1 MAELKTDFNVAPF
14 YDDYDEDKQYYR
26 MLFRPATA
34 VQARELTQLQT
45 MMQKQISR
53 FGGSIYKDGSKV
65 EGCNFTEYPKMPQIK
80 FKDKSAT
87 TLDFSLVI
95 KNNTDVANVQSHLTN
110 SYLLVSNTTG
120 LRAAIFDAYIGAE
133 SVVNQG
139 SADTNRAYVIYLN
152 SGNNAGQQ
160 VSTFNTSSEQI
171 DVYNPNQDKNGP
183 LVASNRE
190 GFLSTLSSNSTVNA
204 LGVGYGLH
212 MGEGIIY
219 QKGFFLKTLAD
230 NFVIKEHSSSVAG
243 LRVGF
248 NTAEYIVKPAE
259 DDSLYDNSI
268 GSSNQN
274 APGAYRLKL
283 VPSLVVY
290 DSANTEVDIP
300 KDFLPIID
308 YDKGFGVP
316 VSSTVDPQYSLIG
329 DQIALRTKEESGD
342 YIVRP
347 FQVSVENSANSQT
360 FYYNVSPG
368 TAYVDG
374 YRVNYDIAQKTE
386 VQRAI
391 YSESVNNNIVT
402 ANFGHYLKIREV
414 VGTFDIGSVPDVGL
428 YSANQFAISQNGGG
442 LTAAVGGSSLVGN
455 ANVRAIMFN
464 SGTKGTASAEYLLY
478 ISNIRMKSGKNFET
492 DAKSIHIASDSGTGR
507 VWADIY
513 QEGGKSTVFE
523 IASKQLIFDT
533 GLKGIKNLLSNTNI
547 NDTSYIYRT
556 TSDAF
561 TLTRTSTVRA
571 DAAIT
576 IAADR
581 YNYGVGYDLNDV
593 PSEDINVMFN
603 AAAISNLYAVT
614 TGFTTPTV
622 GRGSIGANAN
632 IITCTAA
639 TGGAGSFITN
649 YGDTNGQNPKVGEMV
664 RLNQAGLGTYAY
676 HQVVSTVQGGTPA
689 TVMVVSP
696 AITLGITTNRT
707 LAAVVISTVGQFTC
721 TLTST
726 ISAGNLIR
734 VTGTLTGTGT
744 ISGYTSGTIYKVSV
758 QGTSSFTLTDRYGTT
773 LTTTAG
779 TSTGLTFV
787 VLNFPADGTI
797 ELFKYHPKG
806 SYVNFNGS
814 GNVISFSGTPVRSM
828 DIQLAMDLNPTTG
841 TSGTNGSLIAQT
853 PIIKSGANPIEKV
866 VSKDTYVAI
875 NCASHPAT
883 TQGPWSLGL
892 PDVYKISSVYVGAAF
907 ANTNPD
913 RKDWFVLDNGQ
924 TDAYY
929 GLSQLKILPR
939 YQPEITSASRLLVR
953 LNHFTPNAD
962 SSKTMFFSKDSYPI
976 NDDNPTGA
984 GVIATAEIPLY
995 RSADDNF
1002 YDLRNYIDFRPVM
1015 ANTANSSA
1023 QTLSTLTNVTINPAN
1038 NQSTYYTSAAAKVA
1052 LEPDSSFTFNAQYY
1066 LPRSDALLITREKQ
1080 LIVKSGAPSN
1090 NPKPPILNNS
1100 GLKIADIYVPPYP
1113 SLTFQEAE

>member
-45 MMQKQISR
+45 MMQKQVSR
-53 FGGSIYKDGSKV
+53 FGDSIYKDGSVV
-65 EGCNFTEYPKMPQIK
+65 EGCNFTEYPNIPQVK

-120 LRAAIFDAYIGAE
+120 LRAAIFDAYVGAE

-152 SGNNAGQQ
+152 SGNNSGQQ

-171 DVYNPNQDKNGP
+171 DVYNPNQDKIGP

-190 GFLSTLSSNSTVNA
+190 GILYTLSSNSTVNA

-212 MGEGIIY
+212 VGEGIIY

-230 NFVIKEHSSSVAG
+230 NFVIKEHSSNVAG
-243 LRVGF
+243 LRIGF
-248 NTAEYIVKPAE
+248 DTAEYIVKPAE
-259 DDSLYDNSI
+259 DESLYDNSI
-268 GSSNQN
+268 GSVNQN

-283 VPSLVVY
+283 VPSLVTY
-290 DSANTEVDIP
+290 DSLDPTVNIP

-316 VSSTVDPQYSLIG
+316 VNTPIDVSPYSLIG
-329 DQIALRTKEESGD
+329 DMIALRTKEESGD

-374 YRVNYDIAQKTE
+374 YRINYNTAQKTE

-391 YSESVNNNIVT
+391 YSESVNNQIVT
-402 ANFGHYLKIREV
+402 VNFGNYLKVREV
-414 VGTFDIGSVPDVGL
+414 VGIFDIGSIPDVGI
-428 YSANQFAISQNGGG
+428 YSANQYAITQNPGTSGVLG
-442 LTAAVGGSSLVGN
+442 SLVGN

-464 SGTKGTASAEYLLY
+464 SGTKGTAEAEYLLY
-478 ISNIRMKSGKNFET
+478 ISNIRMKAGNSFAAN
-492 DAKSIHIASDSGTGR
+492 AKSIHIASGTYGK
-507 VWADIY
+507 VYADIY
-513 QEGGKSTVFE
+513 QANGQSEVYESS
-523 IASKQLIFDT
+523 SKQLIFDT
-533 GLKGIKNLLSNTNI
+533 GLKGVKNLLSNTGI
-547 NDTSYIYRT
+547 NSTSYIYRT
-556 TSDAF
+556 TSDAA
-561 TLTRTSTVRA
+561 TLTRGSGVATAT
-571 DAAIT
+571 IT
-576 IAADR
+576 IASDR
-581 YNYGVGYDLNDV
+581 YNYSGSLLDN

-603 AAAISNLYAVT
+603 AAASSNLYST
-614 TGFTTPTV
+614 TRSVNPTIYLMASDSLGRTVSNIGNPGV
-622 GRGSIGANAN
+622 GTAPWISNFGSENN
-632 IITCTAA
+632 
-639 TGGAGSFITN
+639 
-649 YGDTNGQNPKVGEMV
+649 QNPKVGEMLKIV
-664 RLNQAGLGTYAY
+664 TATSTSY
-676 HQVVSTVQGGTPA
+676 HHVVSVPLANTIVVTPKVSDTSPLSGA
-689 TVMVVSP
+689 T
-696 AITLGITTNRT
+696 A
-707 LAAVVISTVGQFTC
+707 
-721 TLTST
+721 
-726 ISAGNLIR
+726 
-734 VTGTLTGTGT
+734 
-744 ISGYTSGTIYKVSV
+744 IYK
-758 QGTSSFTLTDRYGTT
+758 F
-773 LTTTAG
+773 
-779 TSTGLTFV
+779 
-787 VLNFPADGTI
+787 
-797 ELFKYHPKG
+797 HPKG
-806 SYVNFNGS
+806 SYVNFNGT
-814 GNVISFSGTPVRSM
+814 GNTIQFNTTTDMSIS
-828 DIQLAMDLNPTTG
+828 LNMDLNPETAAA
-841 TSGTNGSLIAQT
+841 GSVVAQT
-853 PIIKSGANPIEKV
+853 PIIKSSASPIGKDV
-866 VSKDTYVAI
+866 KKDTYVAI
-875 NCASHPAT
+875 NCATHSAT
-883 TQGPWSLGL
+883 TLGPWSLGL
-892 PDVYKISSVYVGAAF
+892 PDVYKISSVYVGASF

-929 GLSQLKILPR
+929 GLSQLKILPN
-939 YQPEITSASRLLVR
+939 YQSQLTSASRILVR
-953 LNHFTPNAD
+953 FNHFTPNSS
-962 SSKTMFFSKDSYPI
+962 SSKAMFFSKDSYPI
-976 NDDNPTGA
+976 DDANTA
-984 GVIATAEIPLY
+984 NTTAIATAEIPLY

-1015 ANTANSSA
+1015 ANTANSSG
-1023 QTLSTLTNVTINPAN
+1023 QTLSTLANITINPAN
-1038 NQSTYYTSAAAKVA
+1038 NQSVYYSTVGSKVA
-1052 LEPDSSFTFNAQYY
+1052 LEPDSNFTFNVQYY
-1066 LPRSDALLITREKQ
+1066 LPRSDALLITKEGQ